1 MERCSVFFFEST
13 AVAMDL
19 VPGAAHSAEAA
30 QAHYPV
36 RLDVTR

>member
-13 AVAMDL
+13 
-19 VPGAAHSAEAA
+19 VPGAAHGPDAA
-30 QAHYPV
+30 QAHDPV